1 MPASLSAILDTAFAL
16 LAEGVADPAS
26 PFRTPTLASL
36 GADEYPA
43 LRSVVLR
50 GADIAARC
58 LEIHTDTR
66 SAKFAEI
73 SVNPRAALHIWDA
86 ARRIQLRLR
95 GTVALHV
102 ADGVAEA
109 AWARLSPSSRSTY
122 CVAPGPGVAIA
133 SPHAT
138 HAVGEDAGFSVFCVL
153 RLAFAEL
160 EWLHLEHG
168 CHNRASFRWHNGEVT
183 PTWLAP

>member
-1 MPASLSAILDTAFAL
+1 MPASLSATLDTAFAL

-26 PFRTPTLASL
+26 PFRTPTLASI
-36 GADEYPA
+36 GANGEPA

-50 GADIAARC
+50 GADQATRC

-66 SAKFAEI
+66 SAKFAEL

-86 ARRIQLRLR
+86 ARRIQLRLY

-102 ADGVAEA
+102 TDCVAEA
-109 AWARLSPSSRSTY
+109 AWSSLPPPRRSTY
-122 CVAPGPGVAIA
+122 CVAPGPGSAIA

-138 HAVGEDAGFSVFCVL
+138 HAMSEEAAFSVFCVL
-153 RLAFAEL
+153 HFAFAEL

-168 CHNRASFRWHNGEVT
+168 CHNRARFRWHNGQVT
-183 PTWLAP
+183 PTWLVP